1 MIAALVLAV
10 SVITLAGPP
19 RVARPQAPTA
29 PRLVVIITVDQLR
42 ADYLERFRSQFTGGF
57 ARLLRQGAVFTDAYQ
72 DHAVTETA
80 PGHATVGS
88 GRNPWSTG
96 IIRND
101 EGAPDSTM
109 PLLGAAGPGA
119 SPRRFRGTAL
129 FDWIAARYPSA
140 RALSASYKDRGAILP
155 VGRARQQVYW
165 IAESRFTTSRYYAD
179 SLPGWV
185 SRFNTDAAVSERAS
199 GYVWDLLLPAS
210 SYPEPD
216 SMPYEHRGRDF
227 AFPHRASSDTAAI
240 RLFQHSPWLDSL
252 TLAFALTGAREV
264 GLGRG
269 PGPDLLAV
277 GLSATDEIGHD
288 YGPESREVHDQILR
302 LDRWLG
308 LFLDSLDRSVGRGRV
323 LVALT
328 ADHGVT
334 SPPEY
339 YRATGDTATG
349 FASIDSIVRRVQA
362 ELVARV
368 GPGRWLPWAEV
379 GLVAMDRVG
388 LAQRGVNADSVVD
401 VMRQAALGVPGVA
414 RVDTRRTLAAV
425 DTVHDTIGRRW
436 LNLLPP
442 DALGELM
449 VTLRPHFQWGAPMG
463 GGRHG
468 QPTDDDAHVPIVIWG
483 AGVRA
488 GRYDGR
494 VSVVDLAPT
503 LAWLI
508 GVPPQEPVQGRV
520 LAEALV
526 RPTGAAAG
534 R

>member
-19 RVARPQAPTA
+19 RIAGTQAPTA

-42 ADYLERFRSQFTGGF
+42 ADYLERFRPQFTGGF
-57 ARLLRQGAVFTDAYQ
+57 ARLLRRGAVFTDAYQ

-101 EGAPDSTM
+101 EGVPDSTA
-109 PLLGAAGPGA
+109 PLLEAAGPGA
-119 SPRRFRGTAL
+119 SPWRFRGTAL

-165 IAESRFTTSRYYAD
+165 IAGSRFTTSRYYAD
-179 SLPGWV
+179 TLPDWV
-185 SRFNTDAAVSERAS
+185 RRFDTAAVASAS
-199 GYVWDLLLPAS
+199 GYVWNLLLPPA
-210 SYPEPD
+210 SYPERD
-216 SMPYEHRGRDF
+216 SMPFEHRGRDF
-227 AFPHRASSDTAAI
+227 LFPHREPPDSAGVVRIQLA
-240 RLFQHSPWLDSL
+240 SPWVDSV
-252 TLAFALTGAREV
+252 TLAFGIAGVRAL

-269 PGPDLLAV
+269 PGPDVLAM
-277 GLSATDEIGHD
+277 GLTATDEVGHA
-288 YGPESREVHDQILR
+288 YGPESREVHDQMLR
-302 LDRWLG
+302 VDRYLG
-308 LFLDSLDRSVGRGRV
+308 AFLDSLDGIVGRGRV

-328 ADHGVT
+328 ADHGAT

-339 YRATGDTATG
+339 LRATGDTATG
-349 FASIDSIVRRVQA
+349 FASIDSLVRRVQA
-362 ELVARV
+362 ELVARL

-379 GLVAMDRVG
+379 GLVAMDRAG

-425 DTVHDTIGRRW
+425 DTMHDTIGRRW

-468 QPTDDDAHVPIVIWG
+468 QPTDDDTHVPIVIGG

-503 LAWLI
+503 LAWLL
-508 GVPPQEPVQGRV
+508 GVPPLEPVQGRV
-520 LAEALV
+520 LTEALS
-526 RPTGAAAG
+526 RPTGAAGG